1 MPPTLEAWSLN
12 HWTAREVPLSFFFFQ
27 LLLLLLWIMCPQTL
41 LSLVETQIFM
51 GVKFSSLQNNFVA
64 LV

>member
-12 HWTAREVPLSFFFFQ
+12 HWTAREIPLSFFFK
-27 LLLLLLWIMCPQTL
+27 LLLLLLWIMCPQAL
-41 LSLVETQIFM
+41 LPLVETQIFM